1 MMYGYHLPGDSLAA
15 FLRLPIGL
23 MSVDLS
29 ATEERVYMLLL
40 NRSFLSARSP
50 KWVDGDGRVFLQY
63 PMAELAG
70 TLHRSISCVKLA
82 LNRLE
87 ELDLVERR
95 SQGTGKPNRIYVK
108 FPSDTE
114 AEEVP
119 ADSGTGCA
127 ADTMPDRAGDRG
139 TGCVR
144 DRKLTPN
151 KKYRERRKET
161 EEGSENTAPARSR
174 ESGFFLGLL
183 GRRGRGEE

>member
-1 MMYGYHLPGDSLAA
+1 MMYGYHLPGDSLTA

-23 MSVDLS
+23 LSVDLS
-29 ATEERVYMLLL
+29 ATEERAYMLLL

-108 FPSDTE
+108 FPSDLE
-114 AEEVP
+114 AEEV
-119 ADSGTGCA
+119 CV
-127 ADTMPDRAGDRG
+127 DRG

-183 GRRGRGEE
+183 GRRGRREE